1 MRGPGEEKSIIRWGE
16 ALGGEGLPHCLGNA
30 GLTGLC
36 RVRGPWGEGA
46 CHPKAA
52 ARRKVG
58 ESGAGW
64 WVGVVFPWL
73 LLWRGELSLCVLAAR
88 CREAGGQCTV
98 SGGPWLLRYW

>member
-1 MRGPGEEKSIIRWGE
+1 MRVPGEEKSIIRWGE

-46 CHPKAA
+46 CHSKAA

-58 ESGAGW
+58 ESGAEW

-73 LLWRGELSLCVLAAR
+73 LLSLLLLLA
-88 CREAGGQCTV
+88 
-98 SGGPWLLRYW
+98 LLCLGLYFLLHYAIMTNRPDASR